1 MTVGPVDRDQ
11 ATAEF
16 FDAAADGRFVL
27 RRCPDGH
34 HSEPA
39 AAQCTTC
46 GSTQLAWVPAAGGA
60 SLVSWAV
67 VWSKP
72 ESGSEQVATV
82 LVIGELDEGPWW
94 WSRLEEADPARLAVG
109 LRLKIAFRDGGAEAV
124 PVFELA
130 G

>member
-1 MTVGPVDRDQ
+1 MTVGPVERDQ

-27 RRCPDGH
+27 RRCPEGH
-34 HSEPA
+34 YSEPGA
-39 AAQCTTC
+39 VQCTTC
-46 GSTQLAWVPAAGGA
+46 GATQLAWAPANGGA

-67 VWSKP
+67 AWSKP
-72 ESGSEQVATV
+72 GPDGEQSASV
-82 LVIGELDEGPWW
+82 LVIAEFDEGPWW
-94 WSRLEEADPARLAVG
+94 WSCLEGADPARLAVG
-109 LRLKIAFRDGGAEAV
+109 TRLKISFRDGGGEAV

>member
-1 MTVGPVDRDQ
+1 MTVGPVERDQ

-16 FDAAADGRFVL
+16 FDAAADGRFLL

-34 HSEPA
+34 YSEPS

-46 GSTQLAWVPAAGGA
+46 GAAQLAWAPAQGGA

-67 VWSKP
+67 AWSKP
-72 ESGSEQVATV
+72 GAGGEQAPTV
-82 LVIGELDEGPWW
+82 LVIAEFDEGPWW
-94 WSRLEEADPARLAVG
+94 WSCLEGADPAGLAVG
-109 LRLKIAFRDGGAEAV
+109 ARLKIAFRDGGGEAV

-130 G
+130 S

>member
-16 FDAAADGRFVL
+16 FDAAARGQFLL
-27 RRCPDGH
+27 RRCPRGH
-34 HSEPA
+34 HSEPV
-39 AAQCTTC
+39 AAQCTAC
-46 GSTQLAWVPAAGGA
+46 ASTELAWVPAAGGA

-67 VWSKP
+67 AWSRP
-72 ESGSEQVATV
+72 GHGSDQAATV
-82 LVIGELDEGPWW
+82 LVIAEFDEGPWW
-94 WSRLEEADPARLAVG
+94 WSCLDGADPARLTVG
-109 LRLKIAFRDGGAEAV
+109 TRLKVAFRNGGGEAV